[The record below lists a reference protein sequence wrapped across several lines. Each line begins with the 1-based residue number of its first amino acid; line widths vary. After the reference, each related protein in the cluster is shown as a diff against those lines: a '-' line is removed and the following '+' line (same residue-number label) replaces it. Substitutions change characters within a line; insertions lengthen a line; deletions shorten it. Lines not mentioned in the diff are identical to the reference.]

1 MSSIEFETVLHGE
14 PTLVIPPDVIA
25 RLPKSGLATVVFFV
39 KEGLIKD
46 GNENGGQGDPEDADW
61 RRASYE
67 QFMKDDSSEDAVY
80 DAYP

>member
-14 PTLVIPPDVIA
+14 STLVLPPDVIA
-25 RLPKSGLATVVFFV
+25 RLPKSGYATVVLLV
-39 KEGLIKD
+39 KEGQ
-46 GNENGGQGDPEDADW
+46 GEGDPEEVAW

-67 QFMKDDSSEDAVY
+67 QFMRDDGSEDAVY